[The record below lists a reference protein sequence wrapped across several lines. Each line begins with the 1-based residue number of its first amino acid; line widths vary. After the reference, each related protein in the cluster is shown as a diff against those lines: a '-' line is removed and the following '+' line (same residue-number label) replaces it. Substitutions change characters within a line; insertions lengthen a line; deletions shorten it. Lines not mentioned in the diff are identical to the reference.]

1 MKKHKGLI
9 WISKKNSISRGI
21 LDIINYFLNFGKEG
35 VALNVQISSCSNNK
49 AGIPQNPTIGRLLFI
64 VYVNNLHDSLN

>member
-9 WISKKNSISRGI
+9 CISKKNSISRGI

-49 AGIPQNPTIGRLLFI
+49 AGIPLDSIGRLLFI
-64 VYVNNLHDSLN
+64 VYVNNLYDSLN